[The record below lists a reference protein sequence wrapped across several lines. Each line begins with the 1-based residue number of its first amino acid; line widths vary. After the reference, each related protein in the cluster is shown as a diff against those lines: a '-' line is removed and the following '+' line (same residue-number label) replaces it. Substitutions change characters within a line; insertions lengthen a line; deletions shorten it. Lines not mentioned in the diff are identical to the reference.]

1 MLKPRRKIIKKELKR
16 DPYIEFL
23 ASAKDNLDKKS
34 VIISKII
41 LGFAIIFCRRLFN
54 EQLSRY

>member
-23 ASAKDNLDKKS
+23 ASAKDNLDKNQS
-34 VIISKII
+34 LFQKII
-41 LGFAIIFCRRLFN
+41 LGFAIAILAVIF
-54 EQLSRY
+54 